1 MISDEIK
8 TVLVV
13 DDEELNISILVELLS
28 CDYDVV
34 IALDGA
40 TVIQI
45 VEEECV
51 DLILLDIMMPEMNG
65 YEVCEYLKS
74 KKNTKNIPIIFTT
87 AVTDENSIEKA
98 YDVGAVDYVMKP
110 FKPKELLSRLK
121 IQLNM
126 QTLIDNL
133 KDSKNELKELNN
145 SLEEKIKQ
153 EVEKNRKK
161 EKQLLNQ
168 SRLAQM
174 GEMISMIAHQWRQPL
189 GAISSAIIAIE
200 MNIASGRFNNYKD
213 LVGFL
218 DKKHKNINEYVQF
231 LSTTID
237 DFRSFF
243 KPDKSK
249 ELVNLT
255 VPIVKAL
262 SIVEI
267 SMKNKGIKISTDYQD
282 NDELEIYQNEVVQ
295 VILNILKNSE
305 DNFIE
310 RDISNPVIE
319 ITTKKQH
326 NKLIIKIS
334 DNGKGIEENILPKI
348 FDPYFSIKSEKNGT
362 GLGLY
367 MSKVIIEEHNN
378 GELNVQNHPNGV
390 AFDIVFHLD
399 S

>member
-133 KDSKNELKELNN
+133 KDSKIELKELNN

-189 GAISSAIIAIE
+189 GAISSAIIGIE

-267 SMKNKGIKISTDYQD
+267 SMKNKGIKILTDYQD
-282 NDELEIYQNEVVQ
+282 NDVLEIYQNEVVQ

-310 RDISNPVIE
+310 RDICNPVIE

-378 GELNVQNHPNGV
+378 GELNVQNHQNGV